1 MKKASEYRQHA
12 AECRAIANQMESVE
26 QRRQILE
33 MAEHWEKLAAD
44 RLQLIEKHPELAQAG
59 EREEERSWRG
69 AHAEAAVAQ

>member
-12 AECRAIANQMESVE
+12 AECRTIAAQMDSLD

-44 RLQLIEKHPELAQAG
+44 RLELIGRHPELAHAG

-69 AHAEAAVAQ
+69 KDPQPT

>member
-12 AECRAIANQMESVE
+12 AECRAIANQMESAE

-44 RLQLIEKHPELAQAG
+44 RLALLEKHPELAQEG
-59 EREEERSWRG
+59 EREEERSWRSQQ
-69 AHAEAAVAQ
+69 ADAVGSP

>member
-12 AECRAIANQMESVE
+12 AECRAIAAQMDSAD

-44 RLQLIEKHPELAQAG
+44 RMALVGRHPELAHAG
-59 EREEERSWRG
+59 EREEDRSWLADG
-69 AHAEAAVAQ
+69 EPA

>member
-1 MKKASEYRQHA
+1 MKKASEYRLHA
-12 AECRAIANQMESVE
+12 AECRAIAAQMDSAD

-44 RLQLIEKHPELAQAG
+44 RLSLIEKHPELAQAG

-69 AHAEAAVAQ
+69 QAEQAVSPA